1 MERSLLAQGQRVRVA
16 EFELIVARRAVQNGD
31 GSRTCPHRSDPRQLR
46 ASYLSDFGSERFL
59 GDFSF
64 NREISSEAQAGA
76 LTFPSRMMSRALT
89 GFPYNFS
96 LALPSERSVEPSR
109 EIPANNPLLR
119 E

>member
-1 MERSLLAQGQRVRVA
+1 MERSLLGHGQRVRVA
-16 EFELIVARRAVQNGD
+16 EFELIVVRRAVQNGD
-31 GSRTCPHRSDPRQLR
+31 GSRTHPHRSDLR
-46 ASYLSDFGSERFL
+46 ASYFSDFGSERFL

-109 EIPANNPLLR
+109 DIPANNPLLR